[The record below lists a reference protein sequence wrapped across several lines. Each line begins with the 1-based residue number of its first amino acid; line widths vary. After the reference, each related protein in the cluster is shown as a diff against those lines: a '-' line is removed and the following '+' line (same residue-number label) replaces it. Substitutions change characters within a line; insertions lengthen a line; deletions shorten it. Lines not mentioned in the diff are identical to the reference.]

1 MSRRDRAAVFAAL
14 GDEQRLGIVD
24 ELLLTD
30 LTPAELGTRVGHPS
44 NLLAHHLSV
53 LEEAGLIRRTPSEG
67 DGRRR
72 YVSLVVD
79 ALPFDPE
86 LPQVCTRSVL
96 FVCRQNSAR
105 SQMAAA
111 LFGQRSDCA
120 VQSAGLAPAAA
131 IHPRAVEA
139 AGETGVTLTG
149 RPRGYAEVA
158 VPDLVISVCD
168 VAAEDE
174 IPFTGASR
182 LHWSIP
188 DPARRGRLG
197 DFRAARNEIERRVD
211 LLARAINRPGDQ
223 R

>member
-14 GDEQRLGIVD
+14 GDEHRLGIVD

-30 LTPAELGTRVGHPS
+30 LTPAELGSRLGQPS

-53 LEEAGLIRRTPSEG
+53 LEGAGLIRRTPSEA

-72 YVSLVVD
+72 YVSLVVG

-86 LPQVCTRSVL
+86 LPRVSARSVL

-111 LFGQRSDCA
+111 LFGRRSECA

-131 IHPRAVEA
+131 IHPRAIEV
-139 AGETGVTLTG
+139 AGEAGVTLTG
-149 RPRGYAEVA
+149 RPRGYPEVTA
-158 VPDLVISVCD
+158 PDLVISVCD

-174 IPFTGASR
+174 IPFTGAGR

-188 DPARRGRLG
+188 DPVRRGRLG
-197 DFRAARNEIERRVD
+197 DFRAARSEIERRVD
-211 LLARAINRPGDQ
+211 LLARAINRPGDE

>member
-1 MSRRDRAAVFAAL
+1 MSSRDRAAVFAAL
-14 GDEQRLGIVD
+14 GDEHRMRIVD

-30 LTPAELGTRVGHPS
+30 LTPAALGSRVGQPS
-44 NLLAHHLSV
+44 NLLAHHLAV

-72 YVSLVVD
+72 YVALVVD

-86 LPQVCTRSVL
+86 LPRVSARSVL

-111 LFGQRSDCA
+111 LLGRRSDCA

-131 IHPRAVEA
+131 IHPRAIEV
-139 AGETGVTLTG
+139 AGEAGITLTG
-149 RPRGYAEVA
+149 RPRGYPEVTS
-158 VPDLVISVCD
+158 PDLVISVCD

-174 IPFTGASR
+174 IPFAGASR

-188 DPARRGRLG
+188 DPVRRGRLG
-197 DFRAARNEIERRVD
+197 DFRAARREIERRVD
-211 LLARAINRPGDQ
+211 LLTRAINRPGDP